1 MIVIRDLKMKVFIR
15 FLLTA
20 LLTLFSGAVSTVG
33 TGKVALLAASVVLLL
48 SAGPTTAQPTIVED
62 ILGVE
67 HGDAPAGMFT
77 LLGWASAC
85 TSLVVLFF
93 PYWVNAILRVPSL
106 DFE

>member
-1 MIVIRDLKMKVFIR
+1 MQSDRDRKMKVFIC

-33 TGKVALLAASVVLLL
+33 TGKVVLLAASVVL

-67 HGDAPAGMFT
+67 HGDAP
-77 LLGWASAC
+77 
-85 TSLVVLFF
+85 
-93 PYWVNAILRVPSL
+93 
-106 DFE
+106 